1 MLIKRTVPL
10 STVNTVLI
18 CIKLNSNT
26 CHYNID
32 IRVVIYIY
40 VKLIKKTTIDVKY
53 YMYIRR
59 HA

>member
-32 IRVVIYIY
+32 IRVV
-40 VKLIKKTTIDVKY
+40 KKPDVKY